1 MYRYV
6 AQKKLL
12 FIDYPIDPPCA
23 DDPFWTDFKH
33 GDGKAKC
40 ENLTRKWCN
49 DGDGNSDYAI
59 EARRACP
66 FSCQIC

>member
-23 DDPFWTDFKH
+23 DDPFWTDFKY
-33 GDGKAKC
+33 GNGKDKC
-40 ENLTRKWCN
+40 TDLTSQWCN
-49 DGDGNSDYAI
+49 DVTVAGYAT
-59 EARRACP
+59 EAQRACP
-66 FSCQIC
+66 FSCQLC